1 MTYGRREPDR
11 PAEKNFKIGL
21 RVPGDFGQRPGKGGH
36 DRRRC
41 RARGMRPGR
50 RQRGAGDGSGAPP
63 ASAVVSGTVTARP
76 GAYCTADRLAEALF
90 APPKVMLPRT
100 LMRYSSRPG
109 WSKA

>member
-11 PAEKNFKIGL
+11 PAEKNWEIGL
-21 RVPGDFGQRPGKGGH
+21 RVP
-36 DRRRC
+36 
-41 RARGMRPGR
+41 
-50 RQRGAGDGSGAPP
+50 GAPP